1 MSERTDFDGF
11 DLYDPGYL
19 ADPESIWRPMRD
31 RCPVAHSDSRGGAW
45 LLSRHGDICAVAL
58 DPDTF
63 SSRAGEVT
71 GPVPAPGR
79 ELKIPP
85 VSSDPPDH
93 ARDRRLLMPLFGKE
107 AVAGLEPLTRRTAR
121 ELVASIVTS
130 DAVRAGHP
138 VDAVAEYARVIPVV
152 VTTKMLDLPAAD
164 EELFRQ
170 WTLRMLK
177 DGAQDYAAR
186 AEAVRAIQSYFRARL
201 HSSTPGEAGGVM
213 GHLLRRRAEGEPLSD
228 ERIVGMC
235 FLMLIA
241 GIDTTWSALGSAL
254 WHLAAHP
261 EHRRLLARRP
271 ELIPNAVEEFLRVYA
286 PVTIGRV
293 VTRDATIGGRTL
305 RAGDRVVLPWAA
317 ANLDPAVHPASSEV
331 RISAHRPR
339 HLAFGL
345 GIHRCLGA
353 QLAQMELRV
362 ALEEWLTRIPEFVP
376 ASPEVRWS
384 GGNTRGPE
392 SLPVR
397 IPSSASA
404 R

>member
-1 MSERTDFDGF
+1 MSAFDGF

-19 ADPESIWRPMRD
+19 ADPESIWKPMRD
-31 RCPVAHSDSRGGAW
+31 RCPVAHTDSRGGAW
-45 LLSRHGDICAVAL
+45 MLSRHGDICAVAL
-58 DPDTF
+58 DPETF

-93 ARDRRLLMPLFGKE
+93 ARDRKLLMPLFSKE

-130 DAVRAGHP
+130 GGT
-138 VDAVAEYARVIPVV
+138 VDAVEEYARVIPVV
-152 VTTKMLDLPAAD
+152 VTTKMLDLPPAD
-164 EELFRQ
+164 EALFRQ

-177 DGAQDYAAR
+177 DGAQDYAIR
-186 AEAVRAIQSYFRARL
+186 AEAVRAIQGYFRDRL
-201 HSSTPGEAGGVM
+201 RSSASGGVM
-213 GHLLRRRAEGEPLSD
+213 GHLLRKRAEGEPLSD

-254 WHLAAHP
+254 WHLATHA
-261 EHRRLLARRP
+261 EHRRLLARGP

-293 VTRDATIGGRTL
+293 VTRDATLGGRTL
-305 RAGDRVVLPWAA
+305 RTGDRVVLPWAA
-317 ANLDPAVHPASSEV
+317 ANLDPAVHPASGEV
-331 RISAHRPR
+331 HITAERPR

-362 ALEEWLTRIPEFVP
+362 ALEEWLTRIPEFDLV
-376 ASPEVRWS
+376 SPEVSWS

-392 SLPVR
+392 SLLVR
-397 IPSSASA
+397 IPSSAA
-404 R
+404 VR